1 MALINVGIIDNFA
14 VTANEAAKKREPS
27 LANISSFS
35 SLQKIPDDAA
45 SENFDL
51 ITSDEPRGIG
61 LQRIQLVKGFEG
73 YLQQFLNPT
82 NEIYFIAWAWDLS
95 GQPLYFYPGP
105 GGKHDRNLIIPI
117 KVGMA
122 REFIGQ
128 GINLFPKRKVKG
140 GIALRVQLWESD
152 QQTRNVG
159 KTISATAREI
169 KKSGLNHLLS
179 VVSTATGLT
188 GTTIKLIKEAA
199 VELSDLI
206 GKILQKNGDDY
217 VDFFEGYYA
226 SDRNWHIGKENYMG
240 YSSQITFDKY

>member
-1 MALINVGIIDNFA
+1 MALINVGIIDNFP

-105 GGKHDRNLIIPI
+105 GKGNQNLIIPI

-152 QQTRNVG
+152 QQIRNVG

-169 KKSGLNHLLS
+169 KKSRLNHLLS

-188 GTTIKLIKEAA
+188 GTTITLIKEAA
-199 VELSDLI
+199 VELSGLI

-217 VDFFEGYYA
+217 VDLFEGYYA
-226 SDRNWHIGKENYMG
+226 SDRNWHTGKENYMG